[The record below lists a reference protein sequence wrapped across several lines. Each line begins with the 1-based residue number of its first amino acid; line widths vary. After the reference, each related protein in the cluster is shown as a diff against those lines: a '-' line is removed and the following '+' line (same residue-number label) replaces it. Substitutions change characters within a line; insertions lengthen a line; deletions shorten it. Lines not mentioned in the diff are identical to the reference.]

1 MPEER
6 NDADEEDLTSRS
18 DIKRARKTR
27 EDALARLAKSL
38 SELSEAKLS
47 KLELPEDVLDS
58 VLSAKAM
65 RSHGARNRQ
74 LRVVRGQ
81 LRDNNWPSIVARLNQ
96 LQKHGQVAPLGP
108 RAASDALAREWI
120 VKLLGQGNEALNALL
135 EIHPELDRKHIRTL
149 VRNIENSSAER
160 RARSED
166 KLARTLEPMFR

>member
-27 EDALARLAKSL
+27 EDALAHLAKSL
-38 SELSEAKLS
+38 SELSEAKLA
-47 KLELPEDVLDS
+47 KLELPEDVFDS
-58 VLSAKAM
+58 VLAAKAM

-74 LRVVRGQ
+74 LRIVRGQ
-81 LRDNNWPSIVARLNQ
+81 LRGNNWPSIVARLDQ
-96 LQKHGQVAPLGP
+96 LQKHGRVDPAGP

-120 VKLLGQGNEALNALL
+120 VKLLGQGNEALDALL

-149 VRNIENSSAER
+149 LRNVQNSSAER
-160 RARSED
+160 RARAED
-166 KLARTLEPMFR
+166 KLARTLEQMFR